1 MALALPAEPV
11 ALALF
16 VLRRWT
22 AMDTLATAAQ
32 KHHSEVN
39 SSVLIHIRMA
49 TPTTLARPKTTTGRR
64 LETKSEPQHAI
75 T

>member
-1 MALALPAEPV
+1 MGGDGH
-11 ALALF
+11 
-16 VLRRWT
+16 T
-22 AMDTLATAAQ
+22 GDAAQ
-32 KHHSEVN
+32 KHHSDVN

-49 TPTTLARPKTTTGRR
+49 TPTTWARPKTTTGRR